1 MEKKNNIAVEA
12 LTRHANEI
20 YSNLKKDTI
29 AEVKK
34 LQAMTKLS
42 DTEMR
47 TILGLSDKEFSALMD
62 ERLYY
67 VIKIDTLIKLKIL
80 VNKKIVSLR
89 ETNDCYRNFDINE
102 FITRYKRAEIED
114 SINRLLNT
122 IGVTSAEEIDAFT
135 DMLTEMMKQSKVG
148 KISDIKNT
156 YNG

>member
-42 DTEMR
+42 DTEMQ

-67 VIKIDTLIKLKIL
+67 VIKIL

>member
-12 LTRHANEI
+12 LTIHANEI

-29 AEVKK
+29 IEIKE
-34 LQAMTKLS
+34 LQAITKLG
-42 DTEMR
+42 DTEMQ
-47 TILGLSDKEFSALMD
+47 TILGLSEKEFSALMD

-67 VIKIDTLIKLKIL
+67 VIKIDTLIRLKIL
-80 VNKKIVSLR
+80 VNKKIISLR

-122 IGVTSAEEIDAFT
+122 IGVKSAAEIDTFT
-135 DMLTEMMKQSKVG
+135 DMLTEMMKQSKEG
-148 KISDIKNT
+148 KISGIKNF

>member
-42 DTEMR
+42 DSEMQ

-67 VIKIDTLIKLKIL
+67 VIKIDTLIRLKIL
-80 VNKKIVSLR
+80 VNKKIISLR

-135 DMLTEMMKQSKVG
+135 DMLTEMMKQSKEG
-148 KISDIKNT
+148 KISCIKNI